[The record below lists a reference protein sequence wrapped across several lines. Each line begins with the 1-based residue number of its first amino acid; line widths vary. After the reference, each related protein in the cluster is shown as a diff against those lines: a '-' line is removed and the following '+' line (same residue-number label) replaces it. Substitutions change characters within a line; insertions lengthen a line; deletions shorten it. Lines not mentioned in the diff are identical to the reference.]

1 MDIKIRSGWVVMVL
15 ASAAI
20 KIFSFFPYAVEKY
33 YAQGIYPIFSWL
45 LRWLFGWIPFSVG
58 DIFYCGTAIYFGYK
72 LYSFLRR
79 LFKNQLNRKYLIAC
93 GRQLILAGLFI
104 YLIFNL
110 FWGLNYNRQGIA
122 FQLGL
127 DVQRYTA
134 TDLKTVIGILVD
146 KLNSLDSA
154 ARRNRCQLNSK
165 RELFR
170 LSVQSYQS
178 LAKEN
183 KIFEYSAPSVKPS
196 LFSYLGNYLG
206 FTGYYNPFSGEAQ
219 VNTTVPLFIQPF
231 TTCHEIGHQLGYAKE
246 NEANFSGYLSA
257 KSSTD
262 PAFRYSVYFELY
274 AYAASELYFRDST
287 LLKPLREKLNPGI
300 RNDFKELQRFLTKYN
315 NPFEPYVRR
324 LYGRYLRVN
333 EQPKGIKS
341 YNEVIAW
348 LIAYYKKYGPG
359 AI

>member
-1 MDIKIRSGWVVMVL
+1 MDIKIRSGWVVMVI
-15 ASAAI
+15 AAAAI
-20 KIFSFFPYAVEKY
+20 KIFSFFPGAVEKY
-33 YAQGIYPIFSWL
+33 YAQGFYPVIAWL

-58 DIFYCGTAIYFGYK
+58 DIFYCAVGIYFYYK
-72 LYSFLRR
+72 LFFFIKR
-79 LFKNQLNRKYLIAC
+79 LYQKKVDRKYLIVC
-93 GRQLILAGLFI
+93 GRQVILAGLLI
-104 YLIFNL
+104 YLVFNL
-110 FWGLNYNRQGIA
+110 FWGLNYNRKGIA
-122 FQLGL
+122 FQLEL
-127 DVQRYTA
+127 SVQRYTP
-134 TDLKTVIGILVD
+134 TDLKTVLELLVN

-154 ARRNRCQLNSK
+154 ARGNRAQLNSK
-165 RELFR
+165 KELFR
-170 LSVQSYQS
+170 LSVQSYQN

-183 KIFEYSAPSVKPS
+183 KTFDYSAASVKPS

-246 NEANFSGYLSA
+246 NEANFCGYLSA
-257 KSSTD
+257 KSSSD

-274 AYAASELYFRDST
+274 AYAASELYFRDSSM
-287 LLKPLREKLNPGI
+287 LKPLRERLKPGI
-300 RNDFKELQRFLTKYN
+300 RKDFKELQRFLIKYN

-333 EQPKGIKS
+333 EQPQGIKS

-348 LIAYYKKYGPG
+348 LIAYYKKYGAG